1 MAWFSYYAKKTIM
14 LIPSI
19 GIIVILIISVFFMA
33 IAAKKT
39 DGGESLRGKR
49 KTLS

>member
-1 MAWFSYYAKKTIM
+1 MAWFSCYAKKTNM

-19 GIIVILIISVFFMA
+19 GIIAILIISLFFAA

-39 DGGESLRGKR
+39 GKGESLRGKR